1 MIILKVTKTRVSPY
15 LKKIHFSKNNITGL
29 FFFNYKDMGQSIQE
43 WAKQSVWTAVFKTFE
58 EVRSVLKDQTLQVFQ
73 RLSSTKFTLFILEDC
88 PI

>member
-1 MIILKVTKTRVSPY
+1 
-15 LKKIHFSKNNITGL
+15 
-29 FFFNYKDMGQSIQE
+29 MGQSIQE